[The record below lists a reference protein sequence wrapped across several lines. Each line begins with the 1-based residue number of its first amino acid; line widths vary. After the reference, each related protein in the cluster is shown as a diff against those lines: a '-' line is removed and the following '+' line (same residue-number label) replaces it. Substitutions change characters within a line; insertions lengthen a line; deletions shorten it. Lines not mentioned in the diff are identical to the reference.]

1 MSKKTEQI
9 LAGLRRLNEQQLP
22 GQCFSPAEIGRACSC
37 HERSV
42 VATERRAVYKLA
54 KRLQEKFPGMLE
66 EAHGAKSL
74 KEIIAGLIADPWK
87 TGRPSHV
94 TLRKARREP
103 VSERGDETFLIR
115 MVSHANLPRRFSKQ
129 KRYGHRD

>member
-9 LAGLRRLNEQQLP
+9 LAGLRRLNAQQLQ
-22 GQCFSPAEIGRACSC
+22 GQCFSPAEIGRACGC

-103 VSERGDETFLIR
+103 VSERGDETFLIN
-115 MVSHANLPRRFSKQ
+115 MVAATQPVRRFG
-129 KRYGHRD
+129 RRR